1 MKAVIMAGGF
11 GTRLRPLTCNTPKP
25 MVPLMNK
32 PMMEHIVALLTAH
45 GITDL
50 IGSLFYQPEVITG
63 YFGDGKSFGVTM
75 GYVRAESDYGTAGSV
90 RNATYGMGERILV
103 ISGDVLTDFDLTAA
117 LRFHESK
124 GARATIV
131 LSHAKNP
138 LQFGVVITAQDGKIT
153 RFLEKPS
160 WGEVFSDTINTGI
173 YILEPDVLDLIPY
186 REEYDFS

>member
-75 GYVRAESDYGTAGSV
+75 DYVRAEADYGTAGSV
-90 RNATYGMGERILV
+90 RNATYGMEERILV

-173 YILEPDVLDLIPY
+173 YIL
-186 REEYDFS
+186 